1 MLWTREQ
8 IKTRAKA
15 VLKQSYWKAFLVS
28 IVLLIAEFSGGNS
41 GGRSNSNVEYR
52 YNFGSSNDYMKESI
66 INNSDKILSYV
77 IPIAMVATVVG
88 ILIFAFRI
96 FVGYGLEVGGRRY
109 FIRSAE
115 GNFDLN
121 DLGYSFRDGR
131 YINIIK
137 AMLYKSVL
145 VFLWTLLLIIPGI
158 VKGYAYR
165 MVPNILA
172 NNPNIGYK
180 RAIEISNRMTNGEKF
195 NIFVL
200 DLSFLGWYLIG
211 ALALGIGVLF
221 VHPYVNA
228 TEAELYL
235 VLRQKAINNGVC
247 SPEELMIDEFIK

>member
-41 GGRSNSNVEYR
+41 GSRSSSNVEHR
-52 YNFGSSNDYMKESI
+52 YNFGPSNDYMKESI

-88 ILIFAFRI
+88 ILILAFRI

-121 DLGYSFRDGR
+121 DLGYSFKDGR

-235 VLRQKAINNGVC
+235 VLRQKAINNGIC